1 MGERGTEP
9 SVNGAILQRPHQGF
23 VRKRRTNRVEA
34 LQERAAADVGI
45 IVSYYLE
52 GRSFRWIATRLG
64 RDRWYCA
71 NVCYSP
77 MGQREIAERKARRRE
92 LAEYLHD
99 RVMLAAQSALD
110 EIIALSSNA
119 QSEAVRLK
127 ASECIVEKALE
138 DGKIASD
145 NGVQVKVSDDAL
157 RLALNTL
164 EEINATEKPPDDTD
178 ADP

>member
-1 MGERGTEP
+1 
-9 SVNGAILQRPHQGF
+9 
-23 VRKRRTNRVEA
+23 
-34 LQERAAADVGI
+34 
-45 IVSYYLE
+45 
-52 GRSFRWIATRLG
+52 
-64 RDRWYCA
+64 
-71 NVCYSP
+71 
-77 MGQREIAERKARRRE
+77 
-92 LAEYLHD
+92 
-99 RVMLAAQSALD
+99 
-110 EIIALSSNA
+110 
-119 QSEAVRLK
+119 LK